1 MYNKGS
7 CLPASRFGAE
17 LSANSVREQVSRAT
31 DFADFAIVEWKL
43 QQQQLKQTVIGFE
56 MREQKVQDF
65 GDPSSS
71 LSLSLTLF
79 LPRAL
84 VPPSPDAGG
93 PATSAAAAALLAQAT
108 LLPLV
113 TVDRQHREQQKP
125 AKHTQAH
132 TYIHTPEHDLRLLPL
147 IEKRRKQLPPPV
159 HFFSGALHTVHCCCC
174 TMFPSFCSP
183 KLFLLGE
190 RRKC

>member
-1 MYNKGS
+1 MYDKGS

-71 LSLSLTLF
+71 LSLSFCLEHLCHHHQMLVGLQLRQQQQQHCLHRPLF
-79 LPRAL
+79 CH
-84 VPPSPDAGG
+84 SSQSIDNTESSKSQQTH
-93 PATSAAAAALLAQAT
+93 TST
-108 LLPLV
+108 
-113 TVDRQHREQQKP
+113 
-125 AKHTQAH
+125 HTH
-132 TYIHTPEHDLRLLPL
+132 TH
-147 IEKRRKQLPPPV
+147 
-159 HFFSGALHTVHCCCC
+159 S
-174 TMFPSFCSP
+174 
-183 KLFLLGE
+183 
-190 RRKC
+190 